1 MKHAK
6 TLAVSGILLAG
17 AMTAG
22 EPAALAQGGIP
33 YCTTLPNTVYMG
45 GTTAVLPVI
54 RHFGAKLKQ
63 VGVTLL
69 WNENSEGCGSVA
81 ALVIPPKN
89 LVRPTF
95 SQYDEVGSGAS
106 SKIVISNCIGAPDQI
121 PDLVINDTYWMSCF
135 MSYGA
140 STGGVQPLPANLK
153 EFVGPVQGIVP
164 IVASSYL
171 YYSDI
176 TVAELLDLYV
186 CGANANILT
195 FSDSRTIY
203 NYDGTTSGIREL
215 WARGL
220 GASNGQ
226 VTQVGSG
233 SLGLT
238 AESMA
243 NTVASTISPD
253 TTIGYTSTEFYDEN
267 RDQVRAL
274 KVRGVNQVKAY
285 LPDTDS
291 TSLDKIN
298 IREGRY
304 TIQGSLKLV
313 TAVDAN
319 GVPLNA
325 GAKKI
330 IDWMQG
336 NPAADPLPFDVNE
349 VYAERGVVPQC
360 AMRVTKD
367 NDMPVFRHY
376 TDPAPCNCS
385 FEILATGKKCIPG
398 CTACTDSSTCPTG
411 KICSH
416 GYCE

>member
-1 MKHAK
+1 MKRAR
-6 TLAVSGILLAG
+6 TLAIFGIVLAG
-17 AMTAG
+17 AMNAG
-22 EPAALAQGGIP
+22 GSAAFAQGGIP

-54 RHFGAKLKQ
+54 RHFGARLKQ

-69 WNENSEGCGSVA
+69 WNENSEGCGSVD
-81 ALVIPPKN
+81 ALVNTPKN

-95 SQYDEVGSGAS
+95 SHYDENGSGAKS
-106 SKIVISNCIGAPDQI
+106 TVTISNCIGAVDQV
-121 PDLVINDTYWMSCF
+121 PDLVINDTYWVSCF
-135 MSYGA
+135 RSYGA
-140 STGGVQPLPANLK
+140 ATGGAQPLSVNLK

-176 TVAELLDLYV
+176 TVDELLDLYL
-186 CGANANILT
+186 CGANAHILT
-195 FSDSRTIY
+195 FTDDRTIY

-226 VTQVGSG
+226 VTQVGPN
-233 SLGLT
+233 LGLT
-238 AESMA
+238 AESMVGRVVSD
-243 NTVASTISPD
+243 TTISPD
-253 TTIGYTSTEFYDEN
+253 TTIGYTSTEFYDES
-267 RDQVRAL
+267 RDVVRAF
-274 KVRGVNQVKAY
+274 KVRGVNQSKAY
-285 LPDTDS
+285 LPDTDAAS
-291 TSLDKIN
+291 TDKIN

-304 TIQGSLKLV
+304 TIQGALKLV
-313 TAVDAN
+313 TQVDSM
-319 GVPLNA
+319 GVPTNP

-336 NPAADPLPFDVNE
+336 NPSADPLPFDVNE
-349 VYAERGVVPQC
+349 VYAQRGVVPQC

-367 NDMPVFRHY
+367 SDMPVFRRY
-376 TDPAPCNCS
+376 TDPSPCNCS
-385 FEILATGKKCIPG
+385 FDLLATGKTS
-398 CTACTDSSTCPTG
+398 CTACSAAAPCAKG
-411 KICSH
+411 QCSH